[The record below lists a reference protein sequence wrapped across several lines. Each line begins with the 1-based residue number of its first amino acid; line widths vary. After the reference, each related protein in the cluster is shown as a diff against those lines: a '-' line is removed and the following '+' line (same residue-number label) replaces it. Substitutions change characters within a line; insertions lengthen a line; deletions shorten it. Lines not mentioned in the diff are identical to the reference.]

1 VDPEVMLADDRDRTQ
16 ARLAGLRFEFDEI
29 VAARESTN
37 ADDEH
42 DPEGATIA
50 YERAQVD
57 ALIRQ
62 AVRHLEEIDAALE
75 RVRAGTY
82 GLCSVCGRPIPDGRL
97 EARPTTRTCVEHAN

>member
-1 VDPEVMLADDRDRTQ
+1 VDTEALLADDRDQTR

-29 VAARESTN
+29 VAARDSTN

-42 DPEGATIA
+42 DPEGPTIA

-62 AVRHLEEIDAALE
+62 AERHLQEIDEALE
-75 RVRAGTY
+75 RLRDGTY
-82 GLCSVCGRPIPDGRL
+82 GVCSVCGRAIPEGRL
-97 EARPTTRTCVEHAN
+97 EARPTTTTCIEHA

>member
-1 VDPEVMLADDRDRTQ
+1 MDAETLLADDREQTQ

-42 DPEGATIA
+42 DPEGPTIA

-57 ALIRQ
+57 ALIKQ
-62 AVRHLEEIDAALE
+62 AEQHLEAIDAALV
-75 RVRAGTY
+75 RVHDGTY
-82 GLCSVCGRPIPDGRL
+82 GVCSVCGEAIPVGRL
-97 EARPTTRTCVEHAN
+97 EARPTTTTCIEHA

>member
-1 VDPEVMLADDRDRTQ
+1 VDPEVMLADDRVRTQ

-62 AVRHLEEIDAALE
+62 AVRHLEEIDAAFE

-97 EARPTTRTCVEHAN
+97 EARPTTRTCVEHAG

>member
-1 VDPEVMLADDRDRTQ
+1 MDAETLLADDRDQTE

-42 DPEGATIA
+42 DPEGPTIA

-57 ALIRQ
+57 ALIKQ
-62 AVRHLEEIDAALE
+62 AERHLEAIDAALV
-75 RVRAGTY
+75 RVHDGTY
-82 GLCSVCGRPIPDGRL
+82 GVCSVCGEAIPAGRL
-97 EARPTTRTCVEHAN
+97 EARPTTTTCIAHA

>member
-1 VDPEVMLADDRDRTQ
+1 MDAKTLLADDRDQTQ

-42 DPEGATIA
+42 DPEGPTIA

-62 AVRHLEEIDAALE
+62 AVQHLEEIDAALA
-75 RVRAGTY
+75 RVRDGTY
-82 GLCSVCGRPIPDGRL
+82 GVCSVCGEAIPEGRL
-97 EARPTTRTCVEHAN
+97 EARPTTRTCIAHA